1 MVVVVVL
8 FFFFFSLLDQDQKD
22 QAGDTQK
29 FSRTF
34 TFLQK
39 TEVADFSIVCGVGG
53 MSDYQTPQKDGD
65 PERMA
70 THVQSLIK

>member
-1 MVVVVVL
+1 MVVVVL
-8 FFFFFSLLDQDQKD
+8 FFFFFFFFVGPGPRTK
-22 QAGDTQK
+22 AGDTQK